1 MRENTQ
7 DLLAIHE
14 NPIENQLTFYL
25 KIFIVLYLY
34 VEISLIPSENS
45 PYPEA
50 PYHPNRFKH
59 YGSTHL

>member
-7 DLLAIHE
+7 DLLASHE

-25 KIFIVLYLY
+25 KNFIVLYLF

-59 YGSTHL
+59 NGSTHL